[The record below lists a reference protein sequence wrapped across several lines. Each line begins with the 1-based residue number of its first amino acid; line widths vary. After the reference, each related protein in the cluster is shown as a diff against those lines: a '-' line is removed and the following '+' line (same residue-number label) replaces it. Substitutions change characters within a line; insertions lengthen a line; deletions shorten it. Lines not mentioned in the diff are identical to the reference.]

1 MATLI
6 TVNNDFCQ
14 LQTDNQEILNY
25 LIANLKFRQKGYQFT
40 PLYKSKKWDGFVNFF
55 SAKTGKFLTGILPEI
70 CMILKKFQ
78 ETYEFD
84 DHRTPIKFKFDK
96 IDEHFLQ
103 YYNEDMNTKIELTD
117 YQVDL
122 VNQAIKH
129 KRGIIVAPTASG
141 KTFLMSALLKAL
153 GEHESTLVLQNRKS
167 LAEQNYDEISRW
179 GFKKI
184 GSCWGGNHNPN
195 KITVATAQSIHH
207 MEDQLDKIRVL
218 IVDEVHD
225 MVSDTAKDIY
235 KKLKNA
241 VIRIGLSATPFKHG
255 ESDKVHKYMVKGFF
269 GPVIKT
275 NTTSTG
281 RVTTSDLQQKGRL
294 SQSKCIFHKI
304 TEPDIQLSIYSE
316 AVDLGIVNN
325 VTLHNKVI
333 EITNTLSGR
342 TLILVDRIAHGDQ
355 LKKLIPTAYWITGK
369 DDSESRKEVINMLQ
383 SSKTSC
389 IAIATQQIF
398 NTGINVKI
406 HNLINAAGGQAD
418 HLIIQRMGRGL
429 RTADDKKEVLYI
441 DFMFENNPYLKK
453 HSAKRAKILEKEGH
467 SLQFLD

>member
-1 MATLI
+1 MATKI
-6 TVNNDFCQ
+6 IVGNDFCQ
-14 LQTDNQEILNY
+14 LTTDNQEMLNY
-25 LIANLKFRQKGYQFT
+25 LIANLKFRQKGYQFS
-40 PLYKSKKWDGFVNFF
+40 PLYKSKRWDGYVNFF
-55 SAKTGKFLTGILPEI
+55 SAKTGRFLTGILPEI
-70 CMILKKFQ
+70 SMIVKKFN
-78 ETYEFD
+78 ESCDYED
-84 DHRTPIKFKFDK
+84 NRTPIKFKFDK
-96 IDEHFLQ
+96 IDENFLQ

-153 GEHESTLVLQNRKS
+153 GEHEPTLILQNRKS
-167 LAEQNYDEISRW
+167 LASQNYDEISRW

-184 GSCWGGNHNPN
+184 GSCWGGNNNPN
-195 KITVATAQSIHH
+195 TITVATAQSIHH
-207 MEDQLDKIRVL
+207 LEKKLDEIRVL

-235 KKLKNA
+235 KRLKNT

-255 ESDKVHKYMVKGFF
+255 ESDKVHKYMVKGYF
-269 GPVIKT
+269 GPIIKT

-281 RVTTSDLQQKGRL
+281 RVTTADLQQKGRL
-294 SQSKCIFHKI
+294 SQSRCVFHKI
-304 TEPDIQLSIYSE
+304 SEPDIQLSVYSE

-325 VTLHNKVI
+325 MTLHKKVV

-355 LKKLIPTAYWITGK
+355 LKALIPTAYWITGK
-369 DDSESRKEVINMLQ
+369 DDNESRKEVITMLQ
-383 SSKTSC
+383 NSKTSC

-429 RTADDKKEVLYI
+429 RTAEDKKEVLYI
-441 DFMFENNPYLKK
+441 DFMFNNNPYLKK
-453 HSAKRAKILEKEGH
+453 HSAKRVKILEKEGH